1 LVTHSRIKAP
11 QMAGN
16 PFGDPEALKQ
26 EAEKIAAKYFN
37 KGLKEGR
44 TMIELRWVRFTA
56 TRRNSLGDSYDYKE
70 KKLQYR
76 QSLNYPDT
84 VIAGDWT
91 PWQEVPTVELEE
103 PITPLQARC
112 R

>member
-76 QSLNYPDT
+76 YEL
-84 VIAGDWT
+84 VITEFPGGNWSD
-91 PWQEVPTVELEE
+91 WQEVPTVELEE